1 MKRRSVVLNVGI
13 ALLSFLP
20 LAAATNVPRRP
31 LIVSSQDHSLVEA
44 VDCEHF
50 HTQNLTSLPS
60 SAQAEERRDV
70 ALNADQP
77 LKIRAMNEGGVS
89 VRGWDRPFARL
100 TVCKSAMAMT
110 DQQAKTMLESINVS
124 VRDGEIVA
132 IGPNADQT
140 QTWWAHMILQV
151 PKTASLDVSSA
162 NGGIAIRNMTGRV
175 SARATNGGIS
185 IASCGGETHLETENG
200 GISIDKMSGSV
211 NAVTQNGP
219 ISLKLRDVA
228 VPNLEAITDE
238 EGEIVCNLKGCADN
252 LGNWTPNRKHLRIG
266 STAPQIRLTS
276 YSSDIMIDHV
286 R

>member
-1 MKRRSVVLNVGI
+1 MKRRRVVYSAGI

-31 LIVSSQDHSLVEA
+31 LIVSSQDHSLVDA

-70 ALNADQP
+70 PLTADQP
-77 LKIRAMNEGGVS
+77 LKVRATNEGGVS

-110 DQQAKTMLESINVS
+110 DAQAKTALESINVS

-151 PKTASLDVSSA
+151 PKTVSLDVSSA
-162 NGGIAIRNMTGRV
+162 NGGIAIRNMSGRV
-175 SARATNGGIS
+175 NARATNGGIS
-185 IASCGGETHLETENG
+185 IASCGGENHLETENG
-200 GISIDKMSGSV
+200 GITIDKMSGSV

-219 ISLKLRDVA
+219 ISLKLRDVP
-228 VPNLEAITDE
+228 VPTIEAMTDE
-238 EGEIVCNLKGCADN
+238 EGEILCNLKGCADI

-266 STAPQIRLTS
+266 SSAPQIRLTS